1 MVDSD
6 SITDNYKSLT
16 ISIAAII
23 ENPEMLNFVP
33 EHLKTKKMCKHE
45 AKNWSS
51 VIRYAFHQYKTQQM
65 CQKSII

>member
-45 AKNWSS
+45 AKN
-51 VIRYAFHQYKTQQM
+51 
-65 CQKSII
+65 